1 MAESGLIGSVI
12 VRGSESGGESVE
24 ALQGL
29 SPMLH
34 EVESM

>member
-1 MAESGLIGSVI
+1 MEESELIGFVI

-24 ALQGL
+24 ALQGP